1 MKEPNAK
8 KDYPQIQFPG
18 ALIFLSSVAVEILG
32 EKLRYRTYE
41 SQDEV

>member
-8 KDYPQIQFPG
+8 KDDPQIQSPG
-18 ALIFLSSVAVEILG
+18 ALIFLSSVAAEILG
-32 EKLRYRTYE
+32 EKFRYRTYK